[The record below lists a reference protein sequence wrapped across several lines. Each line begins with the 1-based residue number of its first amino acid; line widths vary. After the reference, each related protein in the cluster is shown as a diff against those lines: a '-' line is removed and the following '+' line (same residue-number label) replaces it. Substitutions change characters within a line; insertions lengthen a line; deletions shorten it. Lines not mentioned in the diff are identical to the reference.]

1 MLGRGYEGFLAVVRE
16 CEQSTREVNGVPMVC
31 EFLDVFPEE
40 LLGLPP
46 DREIEFYTDL
56 VPEA

>member
-1 MLGRGYEGFLAVVRE
+1 MIRDGCQAYLAHVIDGSMPTKEINDILV
-16 CEQSTREVNGVPMVC
+16 VC

-46 DREIEFYTDL
+46 DRETEFTIE
-56 VPEA
+56 VM